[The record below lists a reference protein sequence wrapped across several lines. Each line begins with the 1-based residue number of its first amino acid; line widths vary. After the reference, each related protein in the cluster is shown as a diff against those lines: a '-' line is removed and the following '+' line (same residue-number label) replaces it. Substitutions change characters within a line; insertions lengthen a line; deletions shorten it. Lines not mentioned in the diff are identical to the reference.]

1 MFKGL
6 KIDKL
11 LDKVHVSLENNQT
24 EEALEMLEK
33 AENIDDKDPYIA
45 MFKGVAL
52 FQLKRFDEAEECLDF
67 PSKKLKVDAIPEI
80 FLGRIELEKNNPE
93 KAIEY
98 FNKAIAKDKLHP
110 DAHYYAGI
118 ANIKNEDLDK
128 ATYHFE
134 ILLAEKREFVWARVL
149 TLLEKMNMS

>member
-1 MFKGL
+1 
-6 KIDKL
+6 
-11 LDKVHVSLENNQT
+11 
-24 EEALEMLEK
+24 
-33 AENIDDKDPYIA
+33 
-45 MFKGVAL
+45 MFKGVAY
-52 FQLKRFDEAEECLDF
+52 FQLKEFDKAAECLDI

-98 FNKAIAKDKLHP
+98 FNNAIAKDKLHP

-134 ILLAEKREFVWARVL
+134 TLLAEKREFVWARIL